1 MKSVFYWSM
10 LLAVILMTSCNI
22 EKRLPNYLQH
32 VNDSSILRE
41 VKIPEL
47 RIQKNDMLNI
57 IVYSSSTNRE
67 VADEI
72 YNLPNRMQN
81 QGGGQS
87 VTGSTNT
94 FLVDVNGNL
103 SYPELGVIHAEGM
116 TRLQLEDTIRVRI
129 NAQKEMLN
137 NPQVVVRFQNLRVLV
152 MGEVKQQGPI
162 SIPGERVTI
171 LEAIGLAG
179 GTTDYA
185 IRQKVKIV
193 REIDGKREMGYV
205 DLSSNNLFTSPYYSL
220 MQNDVVVVDP
230 IPRKTRNLIQNEVMQ
245 QLGWVIS
252 IVTTALLIYN
262 VFK

>member
-10 LLAVILMTSCNI
+10 LLGVILITSCNV

-32 VNDSSILRE
+32 VNDSTILRE

-47 RIQKNDMLNI
+47 KIQKNDMLNI
-57 IVYSSSTNRE
+57 MVYSSSTNRD

-72 YNLPNRMQN
+72 YNLPNRAQT
-81 QGGGQS
+81 QGGQS
-87 VTGSTNT
+87 AMGSTST
-94 FLVDVNGNL
+94 FLVDVNGNID
-103 SYPELGVIHAEGM
+103 YPEVGVIHAEGM
-116 TRLQLEDTIRVRI
+116 TRLQLQDTIKTRI
-129 NAQKEMLN
+129 NAGKEMLN
-137 NPQVVVRFQNLRVLV
+137 NPQVAVRFQNLRVLV

-205 DLSSNNLFTSPYYSL
+205 DISSNDLFTSPYYSL

-230 IPRKTRNLIQNEVMQ
+230 IPRKTRNLIQSEVMQ

-252 IVTTALLIYN
+252 ILTTALLIYN

>member
-10 LLAVILMTSCNI
+10 LLGVIFMTSCNI

-32 VNDSSILRE
+32 VNDSTILRD

-72 YNLPNRMQN
+72 YNLPNRVQN
-81 QGGGQS
+81 QGGQS
-87 VTGSTNT
+87 AMGGISTY
-94 FLVDVNGNL
+94 LVDVNGNIN
-103 SYPELGVIHAEGM
+103 YPEVGIIHAEGM
-116 TRLQLEDTIRVRI
+116 TRLQLEDTIRIRI

-137 NPQVVVRFQNLRVLV
+137 NPKVVVRFQNLRVLV

-179 GTTDYA
+179 GTTDHA

-205 DLSSNNLFTSPYYSL
+205 DLSSNDLFTSPYYSL

>member
-1 MKSVFYWSM
+1 MKSVFYWS
-10 LLAVILMTSCNI
+10 LLLGVILMTSCNI

-67 VADEI
+67 VADEL
-72 YNLPNRMQN
+72 YNLPNRVQN
-81 QGGGQS
+81 QGGQS
-87 VTGSTNT
+87 AMSSTST
-94 FLVDVNGNL
+94 FLVDVNGNIN
-103 SYPELGVIHAEGM
+103 YPEIGIIHAEGM
-116 TRLQLEDTIRVRI
+116 TRLQLEDTIKVRI

-137 NPQVVVRFQNLRVLV
+137 NPKVAVRFQNLRVLV

-185 IRQKVKIV
+185 VRQKVKIV

-205 DLSSNNLFTSPYYSL
+205 DLSSNDLFTSPYYSL

>member
-10 LLAVILMTSCNI
+10 LLGVIFMTSCNI

-32 VNDSSILRE
+32 VNDSTILRE

-47 RIQKNDMLNI
+47 KIQKNDMLNI

-72 YNLPNRMQN
+72 YNIPNRIQN
-81 QGGGQS
+81 QGGQ
-87 VTGSTNT
+87 TLAGSTNT
-94 FLVDVNGNL
+94 FLVDVYGNIN
-103 SYPELGVIHAEGM
+103 YPEIGLIRAEGL
-116 TRLQLEDTIRVRI
+116 TRLQLEDTIRTRI

-137 NPQVVVRFQNLRVLV
+137 NPQVAVRFQNLRVLV
-152 MGEVKQQGPI
+152 MGEVRQQGPI

-179 GTTDYA
+179 GTTDHA

-230 IPRKTRNLIQNEVMQ
+230 IPRKTRNLIQTEVMQ
-245 QLGWVIS
+245 QFGWIIS
-252 IVTTALLIYN
+252 ILTTALLIYN

>member
-10 LLAVILMTSCNI
+10 LLGVILMTSCNI

-32 VNDSSILRE
+32 VNDSTILRE

-72 YNLPNRMQN
+72 YNIPNRIQN
-81 QGGGQS
+81 QGGQS

-94 FLVDVNGNL
+94 FLVDVNGNIN
-103 SYPELGVIHAEGM
+103 YPEIGIIHAEGM
-116 TRLQLEDTIRVRI
+116 TRLQLEDTIRTRI
-129 NAQKEMLN
+129 NAEKEMLN
-137 NPQVVVRFQNLRVLV
+137 NPQVAVRFQNLRVLV

-179 GTTDYA
+179 GTTDHA